1 MAYNIRPLSFAEVL
15 DRSFQ
20 LLRDN
25 FVVLVGIS
33 LIAWIPYGLATEF
46 ASSRATLSMSIVALL
61 LVWILV
67 PLATGA
73 ATFAIADV
81 YLGRPTT
88 IQGSYQSLGSVIG
101 PFIGTGV
108 LMGFFLAVGF
118 ILLLVPGF
126 YLMVC
131 WYFVIP
137 VMIVERSFGMNALR
151 RSRALVRGN
160 WWPTFGLML
169 VAGLI
174 AEIPSYAVSLI
185 WAYLPILGPL
195 LRAATQGVFATYSV
209 IVAVVYY
216 IDRRCRLE
224 DFDLR
229 LLAEQIRAEGAPGT
243 AAAAPASTLG

>member
-20 LLRDN
+20 VLRDN
-25 FVVLVGIS
+25 FVLLVGIS
-33 LIAWIPYGLATEF
+33 LVVWIPYGLLTEF
-46 ASSRATLSMSIVALL
+46 VSPRSISTSIVAILFL
-61 LVWILV
+61 WIVV
-67 PLATGA
+67 PLGTGA

-81 YLGRPTT
+81 YLGRQTT
-88 IQGSYQSLGSVIG
+88 IPAAYQSLRSIIG

-108 LMGFFLAVGF
+108 LMGLLATLAF
-118 ILLLVPGF
+118 IALIVPGVYF
-126 YLMVC
+126 IVC
-131 WYFVIP
+131 WYFVVP
-137 VMIVERSFGMNALR
+137 AMIIERRFAMNALG

-160 WWPTFGLML
+160 WWPTFGMML
-169 VAGLI
+169 AAGLI
-174 AEIPSYAVSLI
+174 AEVPSYGVNLI
-185 WAYLPILGPL
+185 WAYLPVLGPL
-195 LRAATQGVFATYSV
+195 LGAATQGVFATYPV

-229 LLAEQIRAEGAPGT
+229 LLAEQIRAEGAPG